1 MCRYN
6 LGRHN
11 ELGCSYPAIVGL
23 ERQQFVI
30 VIVIIIVIIV
40 IIVIGVIRI
49 VFL

>member
-1 MCRYN
+1 MCRCY

-11 ELGCSYPAIVGL
+11 ELGCSHPAIVGL
-23 ERQQFVI
+23 ERQQFV